1 MLNSAQ
7 GIHFTRPAFSSAPDP
22 PNTKTRNRLRS
33 APPCLAELPCIPA
46 LAFSQLVTNNLT
58 GSLRYFSSA
67 PAHSPDR
74 LQRSLNPFA
83 HSRETVACFAVTGK
97 GAFWHRTKRAI
108 LLFHSSP
115 ALFFSRP
122 QIRLTGINELTGGK
136 TKKKPKIAGLPTNP
150 TLGKMQDQD
159 ECPGLLILQVYL
171 AVITGSVAILHF
183 IHGRQFHWFLFFFSL
198 FSFLLRESY
207 FTI

>member
-1 MLNSAQ
+1 MQRPIIPVCLSSSAHDSQVIATPLISRNEKPYASHGKSRNS
-7 GIHFTRPAFSSAPDP
+7 GTLCSTPSPAFPSPAPYFRP
-22 PNTKTRNRLRS
+22 PNSRSNAKTRNRLRS
-33 APPCLAELPCIPA
+33 ALPCFAELPCISA

-97 GAFWHRTKRAI
+97 QASWHRTKRAI

-122 QIRLTGINELTGGK
+122 QIQLYR
-136 TKKKPKIAGLPTNP
+136 
-150 TLGKMQDQD
+150 
-159 ECPGLLILQVYL
+159 Y
-171 AVITGSVAILHF
+171 
-183 IHGRQFHWFLFFFSL
+183 
-198 FSFLLRESY
+198 
-207 FTI
+207 